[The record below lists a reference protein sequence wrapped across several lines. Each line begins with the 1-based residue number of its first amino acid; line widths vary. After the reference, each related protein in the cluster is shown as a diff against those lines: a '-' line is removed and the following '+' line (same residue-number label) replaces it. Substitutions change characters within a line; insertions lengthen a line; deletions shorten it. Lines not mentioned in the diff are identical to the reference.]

1 MYNAQKTADII
12 KHLLKGKNKT
22 AKQMCSDCGIG
33 INTLS
38 NIRRGDIKN
47 IDTFSIISNY
57 LNCSVDYLLG
67 RTDNPNINSQT
78 ETDKEIKFETFG
90 DIINFI
96 DALSKTYGIEFKIID
111 REETEETHISEGYKK
126 SCNIVF
132 PLYNY
137 GASAGPD
144 TIAPKSARANIAL
157 APVLREFQDIQ
168 NKINDCINAA
178 ELTNSQKAV
187 FISEYETS
195 KKNLA
200 KDYKIEDS
208 LDLEDIFALRD
219 KRNKDKN

>member
-1 MYNAQKTADII
+1 MFYSILKNLCLSRNLKLTNVLKELNISIGNTTKWKNGTLPNGAILIKFADY
-12 KHLLKGKNKT
+12 
-22 AKQMCSDCGIG
+22 
-33 INTLS
+33 
-38 NIRRGDIKN
+38 
-47 IDTFSIISNY
+47 F
-57 LNCSVDYLLG
+57 NCSVDYLLG

-137 GASAGPD
+137 GATAGPD

-157 APVLREFQDIQ
+157 APFLREFQDIQ

>member
-1 MYNAQKTADII
+1 MYNSSDIADRI
-12 KHLLKGKNKT
+12 KAL
-22 AKQMCSDCGIG
+22 AKQENIAVKDI
-33 INTLS
+33 LS
-38 NIRRGDIKN
+38 KAGLSKN
-47 IDTFSIISNY
+47 SLTNFKTSVPKADNLAKIADN

-67 RTDNPNINSQT
+67 RTDNPNINFQT
-78 ETDKEIKFETFG
+78 ETEKEIKFETFG
-90 DIINFI
+90 NIIEFI
-96 DALSKTYGIEFKIID
+96 NALSKTYGIEFKIID

-137 GASAGPD
+137 GATAGPD

-157 APVLREFQDIQ
+157 APFLREFQDIQ

-187 FISEYETS
+187 FISNYEFMM
-195 KKNLA
+195 KNLA

-208 LDLEDIFALRD
+208 LELEDILALRD